1 MRHDGEP
8 AQAAPER
15 TTSSPTRAGG
25 AATWLRVHARLLASG
40 WRRGAT
46 YRGAALGGLVAN
58 VTFGFLKVSVLTA
71 AVAAGGGEL
80 GGYDRAAIIAYAWLS
95 QALLGSVNLFGRT
108 DLADRIKDGSVAV
121 DLLRPLDV
129 QTATTAQE
137 LGRALFQIVPRGL
150 PIIALGVL
158 VGGMRLPTDPGT
170 LALGV
175 TSAVLAV
182 LLSYLLV
189 YLVAASGFWTV
200 ETRGVQVLYMIVSG
214 FLAGLFVPITLFPDW
229 LFALAVATPFPSL
242 LQVPIDVISGR
253 VTGGAALGAVALQ
266 VAWVAGVFAVGH
278 LMTRAGRRR
287 LEVQGG

>member
-1 MRHDGEP
+1 VRL
-8 AQAAPER
+8 
-15 TTSSPTRAGG
+15 SPGPQRRGGVAGATRA
-25 AATWLRVHARLLASG
+25 WLRVHGRLLVSG
-40 WRRGAT
+40 FRRGAA

-58 VTFGFLKVSVLTA
+58 VVFGFLKVSVLTA

-80 GGYDRAAIIAYAWLS
+80 GGYDEAAIIAYAWLS

-137 LGRALFQIVPRGL
+137 VGRALFQLLPRGL

-158 VGGMRLPTDPGT
+158 VGGMRLPTDPPT
-170 LALGV
+170 LALGLL
-175 TSAVLAV
+175 SVLLAIV
-182 LLSYLLV
+182 LSYLLV

-200 ETRGVQVLYMIVSG
+200 ETRGLQVLYMIVSG
-214 FLAGLFVPITLFPDW
+214 FLAGLFVPVTLFPSW
-229 LFALAVATPFPSL
+229 LYALALATPFPSL
-242 LQVPIDVISGR
+242 LQVPIDVVSGR
-253 VTGGAALGAVALQ
+253 VDGAAALGAVGVQ
-266 VAWVAGVFAVGH
+266 VAWVAAAFAVGH
-278 LMTRAGRRR
+278 LLTRAGRRR

>member
-1 MRHDGEP
+1 MRLSPG
-8 AQAAPER
+8 PEL
-15 TTSSPTRAGG
+15 GGGVGVG
-25 AATWLRVHARLLASG
+25 AAATARAWLRVHGRLLASG
-40 WRRGAT
+40 FRRGAA
-46 YRGAALGGLVAN
+46 YRGAAIGGLVAN
-58 VTFGFLKVSVLTA
+58 VVFGFLKVSVLTA

-80 GGYDRAAIIAYAWLS
+80 GGYDEAAIIAYAWLS

-137 LGRALFQIVPRGL
+137 VGRALFQLLPRGL

-158 VGGMRLPTDPGT
+158 VGGMRLPADPPT
-170 LALGV
+170 LALGALS
-175 TSAVLAV
+175 TLLAV
-182 LLSYLLV
+182 LLSFLLV

-214 FLAGLFVPITLFPDW
+214 FLAGLFVPVTLFPGW
-229 LFALAVATPFPSL
+229 LYALALATPFPSL
-242 LQVPIDVISGR
+242 LQVPIDVVSGR
-253 VTGGAALGAVALQ
+253 VTGAAALGVVGVQ
-266 VAWVAGVFAVGH
+266 VAWVVVVFAVGH

>member
-1 MRHDGEP
+1 VRHDGEP
-8 AQAAPER
+8 APATPR
-15 TTSSPTRAGG
+15 TSGPG
-25 AATWLRVHARLLASG
+25 ATWLRVHGRLLAAG
-40 WRRGAT
+40 FRRGAT

-58 VTFGFLKVSVLTA
+58 VVFGFLKVSVLTA

-80 GGYDRAAIIAYAWLS
+80 GGYDEAAIVAYAWLS

-121 DLLRPLDV
+121 DLLRPVDV

-137 LGRALFQIVPRGL
+137 VGRALFQLLPRGL
-150 PIIALGVL
+150 PILALGVL

-170 LALGV
+170 LALGALSV
-175 TSAVLAV
+175 LLAV

-214 FLAGLFVPITLFPDW
+214 FLAGLFVPVTLFPGW
-229 LFALAVATPFPSL
+229 LLALALATPFPSL
-242 LQVPIDVISGR
+242 LQVPIDVLSGR
-253 VTGGAALGAVALQ
+253 VGGAAAVGAVGVQ